1 MSYTQTKLATEL
13 ATDEWVTATWDE
25 YIQVTGEPQLENAK
39 CYYYNGHLRI
49 EMTPQ
54 GYDHSYDNSTIGFA
68 VQLLGGF
75 RAIPMSALTNCT
87 FRKANEAEAQPDL
100 AFYIGDKAEIIP
112 PDTSVVDLNVY
123 PPPDL
128 VIEIAKTSLSDD
140 IGSKRMLYERL
151 GVGEYWVVNVRRCL
165 LIAFAIADGGSRQ
178 ITQSQVLPN
187 LPFSLLQEALQRSRE
202 TGRSQLYAWL
212 INQIQA
218 LGN

>member
-1 MSYTQTKLATEL
+1 MSYTQTKLPTE
-13 ATDEWVTATWDE
+13 EWVTATWDE
-25 YIQVTGEPQLENAK
+25 YIQVSGDPQLEKAK
-39 CYYYNGHLRI
+39 CYYYSGQLRI

-54 GYDHSYDNSTIGFA
+54 GYDHSYDNFSIGAAIALFS
-68 VQLLGGF
+68 GF
-75 RAIPMSALTNCT
+75 RVIPISAVTNCS

-112 PDTSVVDLNVY
+112 PNSSVVDLDVY

-151 GVGEYWVVNVRRCL
+151 GVTEYWVVNVRRCL

-187 LPFSLLQEALQRSRE
+187 LPFSLLEEALKRGRK
-202 TGRSQLYAWL
+202 TGRSQLYTWL

-218 LGN
+218 LGS